1 MATESKWA
9 ERFWSVVTLV
19 AAVAGGGACVKVM
32 IGSDSTPKA
41 ASVQPAPTTPTQ
53 IPCYQPP
60 PPAKITCGTP
70 AKW

>member
-19 AAVAGGGACVKVM
+19 AAVAGGSACVKVM
-32 IGSDSTPKA
+32 IGSDSPPKPA
-41 ASVQPAPTTPTQ
+41 VVQPAPAMPA
-53 IPCYQPP
+53 PCYQPP
-60 PPAKITCGTP
+60 PPAKMICGTP